1 MSVSKAA
8 VGTDVVVMESPSL
21 DRDDGLAQAVE
32 DLLVQELVAELAV
45 EGFAVT
51 IFLGTARLDV

>member
-1 MSVSKAA
+1 
-8 VGTDVVVMESPSL
+8 MESPAL